1 MNIEQKQVL
10 LQCRHL
16 LGNDIDII
24 PEEQLLFRIDV
35 LQKIANDVHCDI
47 TQLTQGLV
55 ETRVYITSEC
65 SKKVVETI
73 RKNKNESIDTI
84 KATAKE
90 ELRWEIDYYKDSPFW
105 QSETSLDKQHYIM
118 MLDAIEEYVIERY
131 IANLT
136 K

>member
-10 LQCRHL
+10 SQCRHL

-24 PEEQLLFRIDV
+24 PEEELLFRIDV
-35 LQKIANDVHCDI
+35 LRKIANDVHCNLS
-47 TQLTQGLV
+47 QLTQGLV

-73 RKNKNESIDTI
+73 RANRNESIETI
-84 KATAKE
+84 KATARE
-90 ELRWEIDYYKDSPFW
+90 ELRWEIDYYKDSSFW
-105 QSETSLDKQHYIM
+105 QSETSLDKQHYVM

-131 IANLT
+131 IANLI